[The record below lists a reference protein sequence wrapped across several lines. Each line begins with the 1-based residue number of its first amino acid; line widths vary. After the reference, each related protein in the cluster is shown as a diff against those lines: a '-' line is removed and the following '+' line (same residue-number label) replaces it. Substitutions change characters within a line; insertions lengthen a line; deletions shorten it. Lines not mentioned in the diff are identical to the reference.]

1 MNSEKN
7 PSLPKLISISGPSEG
22 SIFVLI
28 GDQTPIGRDPSN
40 SICIADPL
48 LSRRHCSLLK
58 KGEDVSIADTGSA
71 NGTFVNGVPITERAL
86 VHRDVIKA
94 GDSLL
99 LFISYEEEEDSSH
112 TDNTVQLNDDPLITK
127 ATIILRQEEGFYLN
141 EQGALPLTERT
152 TQNFQALLRI
162 GIEINTIRDLQTLQK
177 RLLELIFSV
186 VPAEHGAIL
195 LSDDQEGEVRS
206 SFGWSRTEQ
215 DQQTV
220 IASRTILQTVLRDGV
235 AILRNDVAEDAALQ
249 ISKTLVRS
257 GVRSILAVPLSYFRD
272 TFGVIYL
279 DTTNPADSFDEEHLQ
294 LVTAVANLAAVALQN
309 AQHLEQLNNETKR
322 LQAEL
327 NFDREMVGESPRMQ
341 EVRQL
346 IAKIA
351 PTASTVLI
359 CGESGTGKELVARAI
374 HLNSPRAN
382 KPFIAINCAVLNDTL
397 LESELFGHEKGS
409 FTGAIAQK
417 KGKLE
422 MAQGGTVFLDEVGE
436 MSPAL
441 QAKLLRVLQERE
453 IERVGGTRPI
463 KLDIRLIAATNKDV
477 EVAIRNGE
485 FRTDLYFR
493 LKVFEIPMPPLRERR
508 TDISLLASYFANK
521 FGAKCGRQFK
531 GISHAAR
538 TCLKHYDWPG
548 NVRELEN
555 AIERAVVMSTTEFI
569 LPDDLPDEVIEADSS
584 SSAHIRSAQP
594 DVGAQTLP
602 VTIGSVMNYHEGM
615 IEAKRQL
622 IVKAFDQAKGNHF
635 EAAKLLGLHP
645 NNLHRTIRNL
655 NLKSQLKK

>member
-1 MNSEKN
+1 MKTEKN

-22 SIFVLI
+22 SIFVLT
-28 GDQTPIGRDPSN
+28 GDQTPIGREPSN

-48 LSRRHCSLLK
+48 LSRRHCLISK
-58 KGEDVSIADTGSA
+58 RGEHVCIIDSGSA
-71 NGTFVNGVPITERAL
+71 NGTFVNGVPIKERAL
-86 VHRDVIKA
+86 AHRDVIKA

-99 LFISYEEEEDSSH
+99 LFICHEEEDSSH
-112 TDNTVQLNDDPLITK
+112 TDNTVQLNDDPLISK
-127 ATIILRQEEGFYLN
+127 STIVLRQEEGFYLN
-141 EQGALPLTERT
+141 EERALPMTERT

-162 GIEINTIRDLQTLQK
+162 GIEVNTIRDLQSLQQ

-195 LSDDQEGEVRS
+195 LTDEQEGGIRS
-206 SFGWSRTEQ
+206 SFGWSRAERN
-215 DQQTV
+215 QQTV
-220 IASRTILQTVLRDGV
+220 VASRTILQTVLRDGV

-249 ISKTLVRS
+249 LSKNLVRS
-257 GVRSILAVPLSYFRD
+257 GVRSILAVPLSYFQT
-272 TFGVIYL
+272 TFGVVYL
-279 DTTNPADSFDEEHLQ
+279 DTTNPAEGFDEEHLQ

-309 AQHLEQLNNETKR
+309 ALHLEQLNNETKR

-341 EVRQL
+341 EIRQL

-351 PTASTVLI
+351 PTNSTVLI
-359 CGESGTGKELVARAI
+359 RGESGTGKELVARAI

-382 KPFIAINCAVLNDTL
+382 RPFIAINCAVLNDTL
-397 LESELFGHEKGS
+397 LESELFGHEKGA

-422 MAQGGTVFLDEVGE
+422 LAQGGTVFLDEVGE

-463 KLDIRLIAATNKDV
+463 KLDIRLIAATNKDIDA
-477 EVAIRNGE
+477 AIRNGE

-493 LKVFEIPMPPLRERR
+493 LKVFDMLIPPLRERR
-508 TDISLLASYFANK
+508 ADIPLLASYFANK

-531 GISHAAR
+531 GISASAR
-538 TCLKHYDWPG
+538 ACLKHYDWPG

-569 LPDDLPDEVIEADSS
+569 LPEDLPDEVIEADSS
-584 SSAHIRSAQP
+584 SSPHIPSSSP
-594 DVGAQTLP
+594 DVGTQTLS
-602 VTIGSVMNYHEGM
+602 VIIGSAMNYHEGM
-615 IEAKRQL
+615 IEAKRQI

-635 EAAKLLGLHP
+635 DAAKLLGLHP
-645 NNLHRTIRNL
+645 NNLHRMIRNL

>member
-1 MNSEKN
+1 MNKEKN

-22 SIFVLI
+22 SIFVLT
-28 GDQTPIGRDPSN
+28 GDQTPIGREPSN
-40 SICIADPL
+40 AICIADPL
-48 LSRRHCSLLK
+48 LSRRHCRIMK
-58 KGEDVSIADTGSA
+58 KGEHVSISDSGSA
-71 NGTFVNGVPITERAL
+71 NGTFVNGVPIKERAL

-99 LFISYEEEEDSSH
+99 LFICHEEEDSSH

-127 ATIILRQEEGFYLN
+127 STIILRQEEGFYLN
-141 EQGALPLTERT
+141 EKRALPMTERT

-162 GIEINTIRDLQTLQK
+162 GIEINTIRDLQTLQQ

-195 LSDDQEGEVRS
+195 LTDEQEGEIRS
-206 SFGWSRTEQ
+206 SFGWSREERTQ
-215 DQQTV
+215 HTV
-220 IASRTILQTVLRDGV
+220 VASRTILHTVLRDGV

-249 ISKTLVRS
+249 LSKNLVRS
-257 GVRSILAVPLSYFRD
+257 GVRSILAVPLSYFPI

-279 DTTNPADSFDEEHLQ
+279 DTTNPAEGFDEEHLQ

-309 AQHLEQLNNETKR
+309 ALHLEQLNNETKR

-327 NFDREMVGESPRMQ
+327 NFDREMVGESPQM
-341 EVRQL
+341 EEIRQL

-351 PTASTVLI
+351 PTNSTVLI
-359 CGESGTGKELVARAI
+359 RGESGTGKELVARAI

-397 LESELFGHEKGS
+397 LESELFGHEKGA

-422 MAQGGTVFLDEVGE
+422 LAQGGTVFLDEVGE

-463 KLDIRLIAATNKDV
+463 KLDIRLIAATNKDI
-477 EVAIRNGE
+477 EAAIRNTE

-493 LKVFEIPMPPLRERR
+493 LKVFDMLMPPLRERR
-508 TDISLLASYFANK
+508 TDIPLLASYFANK

-531 GISHAAR
+531 GISASAR
-538 TCLKHYDWPG
+538 AYLKHYDWPG

-569 LPDDLPDEVIEADSS
+569 LPEDLPEEVIEADSS
-584 SSAHIRSAQP
+584 PSSHIPSSPPEA
-594 DVGAQTLP
+594 GAQTMP
-602 VTIGSVMNYHEGM
+602 VIIGSVMNYHEGM
-615 IEAKRQL
+615 IEAKRQI

-635 EAAKLLGLHP
+635 DAAKLLGLHP
-645 NNLHRTIRNL
+645 NNLHRMIRNL